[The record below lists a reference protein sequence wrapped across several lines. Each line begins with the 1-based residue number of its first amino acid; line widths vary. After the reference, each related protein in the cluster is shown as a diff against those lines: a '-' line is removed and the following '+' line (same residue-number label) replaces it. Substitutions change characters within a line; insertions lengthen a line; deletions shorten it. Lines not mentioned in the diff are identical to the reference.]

1 MADSAPGQSMRVAVV
16 GAGHVGLVTAAG
28 LARIG
33 HQVTCIESDAAKMAK
48 LTLTPPALPIYE
60 PGLHELV
67 QETVASGRL
76 SFCNRI
82 RDGMSEA
89 QIVFICVGTPQRAS
103 GEANLHFVQE
113 VASEIAD
120 DLEGHKVIVEK
131 STVPVKTGERVR
143 RTVERVL
150 ARRGRGDV
158 PFDVVSNPEFL
169 AEGTAV
175 QDFMC
180 PARIVLGVES
190 DRAEELMR
198 ELYAPLV
205 ERSFDW
211 PDKPAEPAAMIVTHV
226 KNAELI
232 KHVANSFLA
241 LKISFINGVANV
253 CERAGADVEEVAYG
267 IGLDPRIGSSF
278 LRAGA
283 GYGGYCFPK
292 DVAAF
297 YSIAKEL
304 GYDFELLRCIMDIN
318 TGQRQLIIDKVTNAL
333 WNLQDKTIG
342 VLGLAFKPNTDDMRG
357 APALDI
363 IPALQQEGAR
373 VRVYDPA
380 AMGVAKEVLTGVDLC
395 AGPLECAES
404 ADLLLFLTEWDEFQN
419 LTDDDLTGVHD
430 AMRLPIVVDGRNI
443 FAPSRMQELGF
454 EYYSIGRP

>member
-1 MADSAPGQSMRVAVV
+1 M
-16 GAGHVGLVTAAG
+16 
-28 LARIG
+28 
-33 HQVTCIESDAAKMAK
+33 
-48 LTLTPPALPIYE
+48 
-60 PGLHELV
+60 
-67 QETVASGRL
+67 
-76 SFCNRI
+76 
-82 RDGMSEA
+82 
-89 QIVFICVGTPQRAS
+89 GTPQRAS
-103 GEANLHFVQE
+103 GEANLHFVE
-113 VASEIAD
+113 SVASEIARNLD
-120 DLEGHKVIVEK
+120 SHKVIVEK
-131 STVPVKTGERVR
+131 STVPVKTGEQVR

-150 ARRGRGDV
+150 ARRGQAEI

-175 QDFMC
+175 EDFMC

-190 DRAEELMR
+190 PRAEELMR
-198 ELYAPLV
+198 QLYGPLV

-211 PDKPAEPAAMIVTHV
+211 PDKPAEPAVLIVTHV

-267 IGLDPRIGSSF
+267 IGLDTRIGASF

-318 TGQRQLIIDKVTNAL
+318 AEQRQLIISKVSNAL
-333 WNLQDKTIG
+333 WNLQGKTVG
-342 VLGLAFKPNTDDMRG
+342 VLGLSFKPNTDDMRG

-373 VRVYDPA
+373 VRAYDPA
-380 AMGVAKEVLTGVDLC
+380 GMGEAKELLARVDLC
-395 AGPLECAES
+395 ASALECAEG
-404 ADLLLFLTEWDEFQN
+404 ADLLLFLTEWDEFQK
-419 LTDDDLTGVHD
+419 LSDDDLTRLRD

-443 FAPSRMQELGF
+443 FAPPRMQQLGF